1 MRRGVVPVAV
11 VAALLLGAGSAA
23 GRSAATTTIN
33 VTVAGSGTVTSTP
46 PGISCPPTCSFPS
59 MSTSSIVLTAT
70 PASGW
75 DFDQWTC
82 AAAGE
87 TISASSCQIQPGA
100 ADSTHSIT
108 ATFVLTPPPPP
119 PAATGVSAV
128 SVVGKGQVT
137 SPKGIKCGDGKKTC
151 ALNLGG
157 AATLTADETANGWT
171 FDHWNDWDLT
181 DGVEGDCDLDGS
193 PTCDISDGNDHL
205 ITATFA
211 GPPTNGRTLS
221 ATVTGS
227 GTVTGGNIRIDC
239 GSAGSTCSWSV
250 PDGSVL
256 TVVETPDPGA
266 VFSGWGGAC
275 SGTSS
280 SCTTEMS
287 GDRSVSATWIDST
300 DTAQLSVSVAG
311 SGHVSGGA
319 INCPSTCV
327 SNQALNSSVTLTA
340 SPSDGFVFT
349 GWTGGCTGTSLTCTV
364 TMTAA
369 TTVTAT
375 FTQANVLAVSI
386 SGNGAVTGG
395 SGAINCGGGAG
406 ICSANF
412 AAGATV
418 SLVASPALGAT
429 FTGWTGAC
437 GGTATTCTVSM
448 TQSRNVTATFSGAT
462 GTGFTLSVSVTG
474 NGTVTGGGI
483 SCGSGAT
490 ACTSAGHVANSAVTL
505 TATPSSGATFAG
517 WGGGTCTGTVPTC
530 TVTFNASK
538 TVTAAFSGGTSTFAL
553 TVSATGPG
561 RVTGNGINCGNGAT
575 TCTATFTPGTTAV
588 LSQSPASGASFR
600 GWGGSCTG
608 TAATCAVSMTSAKSV
623 SATFAAAGTP
633 GTLTV
638 HVLGRGSVSTSAGA
652 CASTGGTKTCVQHF
666 KAGASTALTA
676 RPAGGQSFLGW
687 SGACTGKKTTCA
699 VKLATAQSA
708 TATFSNHP
716 VKTATLRSL
725 RRPIVVKT
733 STGYRVTLRFVTT
746 KGGTARVRGIRA
758 GRAVTS
764 VAARVAAGR
773 VRIGPF
779 PVLRSG
785 LYVFETRLAGGL
797 LRTPACLGRCGP
809 AAPPPT
815 FTLMREPPTVT
826 RAGDAWSV
834 TLHARAN
841 QIYNGRLR
849 TYRGARLLVNQ
860 HFLGRAGRVAFGPF
874 LLGSGNYTLRLA
886 GVDGYGRT
894 RTLSWLV
901 SLVR

>member
-1 MRRGVVPVAV
+1 MLALVALVLGVVNAGAHSTATRTVTVQVLGKGTVKSTPGGITCGGGSSKCFAAFSDTADVVLSAKPGGGFAAGTWSGDCGGSTDTECDLGSGSDSIAVAEFSPKSGTSQSTLSV
-11 VAALLLGAGSAA
+11 TFADDGVAATGDEGDVSAPEP
-23 GRSAATTTIN
+23 
-33 VTVAGSGTVTSTP
+33 TP
-46 PGISCPPTCSFPS
+46 PG
-59 MSTSSIVLTAT
+59 
-70 PASGW
+70 
-75 DFDQWTC
+75 
-82 AAAGE
+82 
-87 TISASSCQIQPGA
+87 SA
-100 ADSTHSIT
+100 
-108 ATFVLTPPPPP
+108 
-119 PAATGVSAV
+119 
-128 SVVGKGQVT
+128 
-137 SPKGIKCGDGKKTC
+137 
-151 ALNLGG
+151 
-157 AATLTADETANGWT
+157 
-171 FDHWNDWDLT
+171 
-181 DGVEGDCDLDGS
+181 
-193 PTCDISDGNDHL
+193 
-205 ITATFA
+205 
-211 GPPTNGRTLS
+211 
-221 ATVTGS
+221 
-227 GTVTGGNIRIDC
+227 IDC
-239 GSAGSTCSWSV
+239 GNASGGTSCAWVVPTGSTLTVFQTPAAGS
-250 PDGSVL
+250 
-256 TVVETPDPGA
+256 
-266 VFSGWGGAC
+266 VFQGWGGQC
-275 SGTSS
+275 SGQAA
-280 SCTTEMS
+280 SCTVEMN
-287 GDRSVSATWIDST
+287 GDRQVGAAWAPAGGS
-300 DTAQLSVSVAG
+300 TAQLTISVAG
-311 SGHVSGGA
+311 SGHVSGGS
-319 INCPSTCV
+319 IDCPSTCV
-327 SNQALNSSVTLTA
+327 ANVSLNSAVTLTA
-340 SPSDGFVFT
+340 SPGDGYVFT
-349 GWTGGCTGTSLTCTV
+349 GWTGSCTGTAPTCTV

-369 TTVTAT
+369 AAVTAT
-375 FTQANVLAVSI
+375 FTQANVLSVGI

-395 SGAINCGGGAG
+395 SGAINCGGGAS

-418 SLVASPALGAT
+418 ALVATPALGAT
-429 FTGWTGAC
+429 FIGWTGAC
-437 GGTATTCTVSM
+437 GGSATTCTVSM
-448 TQSRNVTATFSGAT
+448 TQSRNVTAAFSGATT
-462 GTGFTLSVSVTG
+462 GTGFTLTVSVTG

-490 ACTSAGHVANSAVTL
+490 ACTSAGHAANSAVTL
-505 TATPSSGATFAG
+505 TATPSSGATFTG

-530 TVTFNASK
+530 TVTFNAAK

-561 RVTGNGINCGNGAT
+561 RVTGNGINCGNGAS

-608 TAATCAVSMTSAKSV
+608 TAATCTVSMTSAKSV

-638 HVLGRGSVSTSAGA
+638 RVLGRGSVSTSAGA

-666 KAGASTALTA
+666 KAGASAALTA
-676 RPAGGQSFLGW
+676 RAAAGQSFLGW

-699 VKLATAQSA
+699 VKLTTAQSA
-708 TATFSNHP
+708 TATFSNTP

-725 RRPIVVKT
+725 GRPIVVKT
-733 STGYRVTLRFVTT
+733 STGYRVTLRFVST

-764 VAARVAAGR
+764 VAAKVAAGR

-815 FTLMREPPTVT
+815 FTLTREPPTVT
-826 RAGDAWSV
+826 RAGDVWSV

-841 QIYNGRLR
+841 QIYDGRLR

-886 GVDGYGRT
+886 GVDGYGRA
-894 RTLSWLV
+894 RTLTWLV
-901 SLVR
+901 SLGR

>member
-1 MRRGVVPVAV
+1 MLVLVALVLGVVNA
-11 VAALLLGAGSAA
+11 GA
-23 GRSAATTTIN
+23 RSTATRT
-33 VTVAGSGTVTSTP
+33 VTVQVLGKGTVKSSP
-46 PGISCPPTCSFPS
+46 SGISCGGG
-59 MSTSSIVLTAT
+59 SSKCFAAFSDTTGVVLTAK
-70 PASGW
+70 PGGG
-75 DFDQWTC
+75 F
-82 AAAGE
+82 AAG
-87 TISASSCQIQPGA
+87 TWAS
-100 ADSTHSIT
+100 
-108 ATFVLTPPPPP
+108 
-119 PAATGVSAV
+119 
-128 SVVGKGQVT
+128 
-137 SPKGIKCGDGKKTC
+137 
-151 ALNLGG
+151 
-157 AATLTADETANGWT
+157 
-171 FDHWNDWDLT
+171 
-181 DGVEGDCDLDGS
+181 
-193 PTCDISDGNDHL
+193 
-205 ITATFA
+205 
-211 GPPTNGRTLS
+211 
-221 ATVTGS
+221 
-227 GTVTGGNIRIDC
+227 DC
-239 GSAGSTCSWSV
+239 GG
-250 PDGSVL
+250 
-256 TVVETPDPGA
+256 
-266 VFSGWGGAC
+266 
-275 SGTSS
+275 
-280 SCTTEMS
+280 
-287 GDRSVSATWIDST
+287 ST
-300 DTAQLSVSVAG
+300 DTACDLGSGGDSIAIAEFNPKSGTSQSTLSVTYADDGLAATGDEGDVSAPEPTPPGSAIDCGNASGGTSCAWVVPTGSTLTVFQTPAAGSVFQGWGGQCSGQAVSCTVQMDGDRQVGAAWAPAGGSTAQLTVNVAG
-311 SGHVSGGA
+311 GGHVSGGS
-319 INCPSTCV
+319 IDCPSTCV
-327 SNQALNSSVTLTA
+327 ANVALNSAVTLTA
-340 SPSDGFVFT
+340 SPSDGYVFS
-349 GWTGGCTGTSLTCTV
+349 GWTGGCTGTAPTCTV

-369 TTVTAT
+369 AAVTAT
-375 FTQANVLAVSI
+375 FTQANVLAVTI

-395 SGAINCGGGAG
+395 SGAINCGGGAS

-418 SLVASPALGAT
+418 SLVATPAVGAT

-437 GGTATTCTVSM
+437 GGSATTCTVSM
-448 TQSRNVTATFSGAT
+448 TQSRSVTATFSGGT
-462 GTGFTLSVSVTG
+462 VGTGFTLTVSVTG

-490 ACTSAGHVANSAVTL
+490 ACTSAGHAANSAVTL
-505 TATPSSGATFAG
+505 TATPSSGATFSG

-575 TCTATFTPGTTAV
+575 TCTATFSPGTTAV
-588 LSQSPASGASFR
+588 LSQAPASGASFR

-608 TAATCAVSMTSAKSV
+608 TAATCAVSMSSAKSV

-638 HVLGRGSVSTSAGA
+638 RVLGRGSVSTSAGG

-666 KAGASTALTA
+666 KAGASAALTA
-676 RPAGGQSFLGW
+676 RPAAGQSFLGW

-699 VKLATAQSA
+699 VKLTTAQSA
-708 TATFSNHP
+708 TATFSNSP

-725 RRPIVVKT
+725 GRPIVVKT
-733 STGYRVTLRFVTT
+733 STGYRVTLRFVST

-758 GRAVTS
+758 GRAVTT

-815 FTLMREPPTVT
+815 FTLTREPPTVT
-826 RAGDAWSV
+826 RAGDVWSV

-841 QIYNGRLR
+841 QIYDGRLR

-860 HFLGRAGRVAFGPF
+860 HFLGHAGRVAFGPF

-886 GVDGYGRT
+886 GVDGYGRA

-901 SLVR
+901 SLGR